1 MSGIQQ
7 AKIWCP
13 CSESGVTSSWRRW
26 RWKQV
31 KSPVHLCSLKK
42 MLSCVGF
49 RTVLVFILWRSVEHC
64 ECWTCAWLLSLIF
77 VVLILLTNALQN
89 HQVPCLQSEQTH
101 LTRWWIS
108 FTVYNN
114 TSWRQ
119 NVTDIFD
126 ILYEYWIFS
135 FLWNLY
141 IYSSVCLLCIFW
153 LRSSVLAKMGSHVLY
168 CHLLALVFRTG
179 ISAVIVSPW
188 RSHCNLSP
196 PALFVYWPHL
206 PCSVPIFSL
215 SLSL

>member
-1 MSGIQQ
+1 MGLLNVRQQ
-7 AKIWCP
+7 AKVLYGLAMWVLWRP
-13 CSESGVTSSWRRW
+13 AAESTMWRS
-26 RWKQV
+26 KQV

-49 RTVLVFILWRSVEHC
+49 RTVLIFILWRSVDHC

-89 HQVPCLQSEQTH
+89 HHVPCLQSEHTH
-101 LTRWWIS
+101 HNRWWIS

-126 ILYEYWIFS
+126 ILDEYWIFFF

-141 IYSSVCLLCIFW
+141 IHCSVRLLCIFW
-153 LRSSVLAKMGSHVLY
+153 LQSCRGPRWDPMYCIATYLPWYFGLA
-168 CHLLALVFRTG
+168 
-179 ISAVIVSPW
+179 
-188 RSHCNLSP
+188 
-196 PALFVYWPHL
+196 
-206 PCSVPIFSL
+206 
-215 SLSL
+215 